1 MKFLL
6 LWVVLMPVISFLKF
20 VAADLIDCLVVH
32 KKVQTIQKVQ
42 KKSTAAYSKSHTY
55 KKAQ

>member
-6 LWVVLMPVISFLKF
+6 LWVVLIPMASFLKF
-20 VAADLIDCLVVH
+20 VATDLMDCVVV
-32 KKVQTIQKVQ
+32 KKKPQ
-42 KKSTAAYSKSHTY
+42 KKSTPVYSEHYTY